1 VVGRNGLRNAAILP
15 LAFLAACSS
24 SNGGATPAP
33 PLPPAPF
40 AAHHE
45 PAIDDTYAADVK
57 VAPDF
62 KDLGRAPR
70 SLEVKLSI
78 VLRYRHDAE
87 LGELVYA
94 QSDRGSPYFRRYLTN
109 AQFNAYFAP
118 SIETYRRVTDA
129 LTAGGL
135 TIAKM
140 FRNRTLIEANGSRAV
155 VERLFQTR
163 IDSGIQTGFGRR
175 YMNVRDA
182 TMPEQLQGDVVA
194 VMGLDDLEAFGP
206 RIRTVAGAAPSVESP
221 SPPLRG
227 PNGELGPLGFSRAYD
242 QPNQHGYSGRG
253 RAVASS
259 YAGDIND
266 DDLRA
271 FLRYFQIHPAH
282 SLKRITVDGG
292 RLGRGDVETTL
303 DIEAIIGIAPGAQV
317 YLYSFKDFTESGATD
332 LYNTVVDD
340 NFVDALNSSWGGC
353 EGFKKNR
360 LGSVYARAANVIF
373 KQGEAKGITFPIAT
387 GDFGWQTCRHDRTID
402 ETTADDTP
410 HALAVGGTTL
420 HVDDNGYWV
429 SEKAWHGSAGGVSL
443 VFALPKYQTE
453 VGNIIGAGRNLPDVA
468 FDANPHVG
476 FAERW
481 HKIWVGAGGT
491 SLGSPLWTALE
502 AQMDQYI
509 GSRIG
514 FVNPELY
521 ALEQGPS
528 YSTVFHDIVN
538 GNNGGYRALPGYDL
552 VTGIGSPIGWPLAQA
567 LK

>member
-1 VVGRNGLRNAAILP
+1 MRTQAKCAIFVTLS
-15 LAFLAACSS
+15 FLTACSGNS
-24 SNGGATPAP
+24 VTPAQRP
-33 PLPPAPF
+33 PLAPF
-40 AAHHE
+40 ASQQE
-45 PAIDDTYAADVK
+45 PGPNDAFAADVK
-57 VAPDF
+57 EARDF

-70 SLEVKLSI
+70 ALQIKLSV
-78 VLRYRHDAE
+78 VLRYQHEAE
-87 LGELVYA
+87 LDDLVNA
-94 QSDRGSPYFRRYLTN
+94 QSDRSSPYFRRYLTN

-118 SIETYRRVTDA
+118 SVETYRRVAGA
-129 LTAGGL
+129 LLAGGL
-135 TIAKM
+135 TIAKT
-140 FRNRTLIEANGSRAV
+140 FGNRTLVEATGPRTA
-155 VERLFQTR
+155 VERLFQTQ
-163 IDSGIQTGFGRR
+163 IDSGIQTGFGHR
-175 YMNVRDA
+175 YMNARDA
-182 TMPEQLQGDVVA
+182 LMPAQFQGAVVG
-194 VMGLDDLEAFGP
+194 VMGLDDLEMFGP
-206 RIRTVAGAAPSVESP
+206 RIRTVAAAAPALESAT
-221 SPPLRG
+221 PPLRG

-242 QPNQHGYSGRG
+242 QPNQYGYNGRG

-259 YAGDIND
+259 YAGDID
-266 DDLRA
+266 DNDLRA
-271 FLRYFQIHPAH
+271 FLRYFQIEPAH
-282 SLKRITVDGG
+282 RLKRITVDGG

-317 YLYSFKDFTESGATD
+317 YLYSFKDFTEAGATD

-340 NFVDALNSSWGGC
+340 NLVDALNSSWGGC
-353 EGFKKNR
+353 EGFKNDR
-360 LGSVYARAANVIF
+360 LGSVYARAANMIF
-373 KQGEAKGITFPIAT
+373 KQGAAKGITFPIAT
-387 GDFGWQTCRHDRTID
+387 GDFGWQTCRHDRTIGQ
-402 ETTADDTP
+402 TTADDTT

-420 HVDDNGYWV
+420 HVDDNGYWA

-443 VFALPKYQTE
+443 VFHLPKYQTE

-521 ALEQGPS
+521 ALEQGPT

-538 GNNGGYRALPGYDL
+538 GNNGGFRALPGYDQ